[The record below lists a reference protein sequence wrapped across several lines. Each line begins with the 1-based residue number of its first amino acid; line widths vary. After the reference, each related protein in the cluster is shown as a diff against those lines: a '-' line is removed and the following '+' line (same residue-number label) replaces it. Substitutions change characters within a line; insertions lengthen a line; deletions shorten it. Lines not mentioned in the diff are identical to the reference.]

1 MIAGSTVDRVVVQI
15 NKRDS
20 ADSTRSIETSVC
32 IGLKVGDAVIRIN
45 DDNDGIVIILCTRT
59 L

>member
-20 ADSTRSIETSVC
+20 ADSTRSIETSVVVC
-32 IGLKVGDAVIRIN
+32 IGLKVGDAVIRIKPTTMTE
-45 DDNDGIVIILCTRT
+45 L
-59 L
+59 